1 MALRM
6 ETGILPIADRATLA
20 TPQSLDSLAVGS
32 PSANNNLSSP
42 SSAIPSP
49 DVRVELSPAGRQLA
63 METLERETVQ
73 SSQQTE
79 AFRAEIS
86 QTERSITQSF
96 RTIEVSEERYANAGN
111 AALSDSQTD
120 NDQTLNIGTQEELR
134 LESGQVREP
143 APEATPR
150 TEERREPEPRR
161 AEESATQTPQPPTSS
176 PNNTSRSASVVTQ
189 YNISPESALGQSI
202 STRA

>member
-1 MALRM
+1 M
-6 ETGILPIADRATLA
+6 ETGILPIADRSTLA
-20 TPQSLDSLAVGS
+20 SPQSLDSLNVGTPNS
-32 PSANNNLSSP
+32 NTNLSSP
-42 SSAIPSP
+42 SSTIGSP
-49 DVRVELSPAGRQLA
+49 DVRVELSAAGRQLA
-63 METLERETVQ
+63 QETLERETVQ
-73 SSQQTE
+73 SSQQSE

-96 RTIEVSEERYANAGN
+96 RTIEISEERYANAGN
-111 AALSDSQTD
+111 TELSDSQTD

-134 LESGQVREP
+134 LESGQVRTQ
-143 APEATPR
+143 APDETPR
-150 TEERREPEPRR
+150 PEPRR
-161 AEESATQTPQPPTSS
+161 EEPERSESRTAESSPPPVQSS

>member
-1 MALRM
+1 M
-6 ETGILPIADRATLA
+6 ETGILPIADRSTLA
-20 TPQSLDSLAVGS
+20 SPQSLDSLNVGTPNS
-32 PSANNNLSSP
+32 STNLSSP
-42 SSAIPSP
+42 STAISSP
-49 DVRVELSPAGRQLA
+49 DVRVDLSAAGRQLA
-63 METLERETVQ
+63 QETLERETVQ
-73 SSQQTE
+73 STQQSE

-96 RTIEVSEERYANAGN
+96 RTIEISEERYANAGN
-111 AALSDSQTD
+111 AEFSDSQTD

-134 LESGQVREP
+134 LESGQARAQ
-143 APEATPR
+143 APEESPR
-150 TEERREPEPRR
+150 PEPRR
-161 AEESATQTPQPPTSS
+161 EEPEPSESRTAESSSPPIQSS

>member
-1 MALRM
+1 M
-6 ETGILPIADRATLA
+6 ETGILPIADRSTLA
-20 TPQSLDSLAVGS
+20 SPQSLDSLNVGTPNS
-32 PSANNNLSSP
+32 STNLSSP
-42 SSAIPSP
+42 STAISSP
-49 DVRVELSPAGRQLA
+49 DVRVDLSAAGRQLA
-63 METLERETVQ
+63 QETLERETVQ
-73 SSQQTE
+73 STQQSE

-96 RTIEVSEERYANAGN
+96 RTIEISEERYANAGN
-111 AALSDSQTD
+111 AEFSDSQTD

-134 LESGQVREP
+134 LESGQARAQ
-143 APEATPR
+143 APEETPR
-150 TEERREPEPRR
+150 PEPRR
-161 AEESATQTPQPPTSS
+161 EAPEPSESRTAESSPPPIQSS

>member
-1 MALRM
+1 M
-6 ETGILPIADRATLA
+6 ETGILPIADRSTLA
-20 TPQSLDSLAVGS
+20 SPQSLDSLNVGTPNS
-32 PSANNNLSSP
+32 NTNLSSP
-42 SSAIPSP
+42 SSTIGSP
-49 DVRVELSPAGRQLA
+49 DVRVELSAAGRQLA
-63 METLERETVQ
+63 QETLERETVQ
-73 SSQQTE
+73 SSQQSE

-96 RTIEVSEERYANAGN
+96 RTIEISEERYANAGN
-111 AALSDSQTD
+111 TELSDSQTD

-134 LESGQVREP
+134 LESGQVRTQ
-143 APEATPR
+143 APDEAPR
-150 TEERREPEPRR
+150 PEPRR
-161 AEESATQTPQPPTSS
+161 EEPERSESRTAESSPPPVQSS

>member
-1 MALRM
+1 M
-6 ETGILPIADRATLA
+6 ETGILPIADRSTLA
-20 TPQSLDSLAVGS
+20 SPQSLDSLSVGTPNS
-32 PSANNNLSSP
+32 NTNLSSP
-42 SSAIPSP
+42 STAISSP
-49 DVRVELSPAGRQLA
+49 DVRVDLSAAGRQLA
-63 METLERETVQ
+63 QETLERETVQ
-73 SSQQTE
+73 STQQSE

-96 RTIEVSEERYANAGN
+96 RTIEISEERYANAGN
-111 AALSDSQTD
+111 AQLSDSQTD

-134 LESGQVREP
+134 LESGQVRTP
-143 APEATPR
+143 TTDDTPR
-150 TEERREPEPRR
+150 PEPRR
-161 AEESATQTPQPPTSS
+161 ETEPQQSERRSEESSPQPAPAS

>member
-1 MALRM
+1 M
-6 ETGILPIADRATLA
+6 ETGILPIADRSTLA
-20 TPQSLDSLAVGS
+20 SPKSLDSLNVGTPNS
-32 PSANNNLSSP
+32 NTNLSSP
-42 SSAIPSP
+42 SSTIGSP
-49 DVRVELSPAGRQLA
+49 DVRVELSAAGRQLA
-63 METLERETVQ
+63 QETLERETVQ
-73 SSQQTE
+73 SSQQSE

-96 RTIEVSEERYANAGN
+96 RTIEISEERYANAGN
-111 AALSDSQTD
+111 TELSDSQTD

-134 LESGQVREP
+134 LESGQVRTQ
-143 APEATPR
+143 APDETPR
-150 TEERREPEPRR
+150 PEPRR
-161 AEESATQTPQPPTSS
+161 EEPERSESRTAESSPPPVQSS

>member
-1 MALRM
+1 M
-6 ETGILPIADRATLA
+6 ETGILPIADRSTLA
-20 TPQSLDSLAVGS
+20 SPQSLDSLNVGTPNS
-32 PSANNNLSSP
+32 STNLSSP
-42 SSAIPSP
+42 STAISSP
-49 DVRVELSPAGRQLA
+49 DVRVDLSAAGRQLA
-63 METLERETVQ
+63 QETIERETVQ
-73 SSQQTE
+73 STQQSE

-96 RTIEVSEERYANAGN
+96 RTIEISEERYANAGN
-111 AALSDSQTD
+111 AEFSDSQTN

-134 LESGQVREP
+134 LESGQARAQAAEE
-143 APEATPR
+143 APR
-150 TEERREPEPRR
+150 PEPRR
-161 AEESATQTPQPPTSS
+161 EEPEPSESRTAESSPPPIQSS

>member
-1 MALRM
+1 M
-6 ETGILPIADRATLA
+6 ETGILPIADRSTLA
-20 TPQSLDSLAVGS
+20 SPQSLDSLNVGT
-32 PSANNNLSSP
+32 PNTNLSSP
-42 SSAIPSP
+42 SSTIGSP
-49 DVRVELSPAGRQLA
+49 DVRVELSAAGRQLA
-63 METLERETVQ
+63 QETLERETVQ
-73 SSQQTE
+73 SSQQSE

-96 RTIEVSEERYANAGN
+96 RTIEISEERYANAGN
-111 AALSDSQTD
+111 TELSDSQTD

-134 LESGQVREP
+134 LESGQVRTQ
-143 APEATPR
+143 APDEAPR
-150 TEERREPEPRR
+150 PEPRR
-161 AEESATQTPQPPTSS
+161 EEPERSESRTAESSPPPVQSS